1 MLGKVLHP
9 NFHIISN
16 GIYFMFVIVIFVDLF
31 RHTKMELSQDETTN
45 LMGCFSEIDET
56 NLIYLKLLCKDVLGR
71 GRLSKITLASLP
83 TLFTNLQRKGVI
95 STGNFSWLRK
105 CFDAINRK
113 DLAQRLPRD
122 DVRLGL
128 KDTTTISPFRML
140 TVEIAMDIT
149 ETELQLMK
157 FALQI
162 RGGIT
167 ILCFYSYFF
176 FGS

>member
-1 MLGKVLHP
+1 M
-9 NFHIISN
+9 I
-16 GIYFMFVIVIFVDLF
+16 VIVIFVDFF
-31 RHTKMELSQDETTN
+31 RHTKMEKNERTI

-71 GRLSKITLASLP
+71 GQLSNIKLKSLP
-83 TLFTNLQRKGVI
+83 ELFTYLQQKCVI

-105 CFDAINRK
+105 CFDAIDRK
-113 DLAQRLPRD
+113 DLACRLPPD
-122 DVRLGL
+122 DVTLGL
-128 KDTTTISPFRML
+128 HDTAAISPYRML
-140 TVEIAMDIT
+140 TLEIAMDIT

-167 ILCFYSYFF
+167 ILCFYSYFRKVHER
-176 FGS
+176 

>member
-1 MLGKVLHP
+1 
-9 NFHIISN
+9 
-16 GIYFMFVIVIFVDLF
+16 MFVNVIFVDFF
-31 RHTKMELSQDETTN
+31 RHPKMELSQDETTI
-45 LMGCFSEIDET
+45 LMGCFNEIDET

-71 GRLSKITLASLP
+71 GQLSNIKLKSLP
-83 TLFTNLQRKGVI
+83 ELFTYLQQKCVI

-105 CFDAINRK
+105 CFDAIDRK
-113 DLAQRLPRD
+113 DLAKKLPPDHD
-122 DVRLGL
+122 DVCLGL
-128 KDTTTISPFRML
+128 NDTTTISPYRML
-140 TVEIAMDIT
+140 TLEIAMDIT